1 MNPAKDAAKS
11 TSEREPSEIELL
23 LPWYAAGTLNRRESA
38 EVEAALAKDP
48 ELASRLEWVRAEFA
62 QEIYINEGAA
72 SPPDN
77 DVKALFAKIDALP
90 ARRHAASIMASASL
104 GDILGER
111 IAEFFAGLSPRT
123 LAWSATAA
131 ALAIVLQAGLIAG
144 FVLKEKTPGGYE
156 TASAPTSAPSEG
168 SDVLIRFQPQ
178 ASAADISNFLAANRL
193 SIVGGPSGGQ
203 LYRVRVATTKLAK
216 PELTD
221 IVKKLQDDKVVGFIA
236 VTE

>member
-1 MNPAKDAAKS
+1 MNPAKN

-104 GDILGER
+104 GDI
-111 IAEFFAGLSPRT
+111 GL
-123 LAWSATAA
+123 AN
-131 ALAIVLQAGLIAG
+131 
-144 FVLKEKTPGGYE
+144 
-156 TASAPTSAPSEG
+156 AS
-168 SDVLIRFQPQ
+168 Q
-178 ASAADISNFLAANRL
+178 NFLPVFRRARWPGRQRRRRL
-193 SIVGGPSGGQ
+193 PSCC
-203 LYRVRVATTKLAK
+203 RR
-216 PELTD
+216 D
-221 IVKKLQDDKVVGFIA
+221 
-236 VTE
+236 